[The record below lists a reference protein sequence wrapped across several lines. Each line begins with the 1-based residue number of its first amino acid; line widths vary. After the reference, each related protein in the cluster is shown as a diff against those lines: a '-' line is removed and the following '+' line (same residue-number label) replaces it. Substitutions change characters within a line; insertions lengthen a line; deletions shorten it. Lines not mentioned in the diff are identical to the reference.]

1 MAVTF
6 DDMLHE
12 EDNMNT
18 MFGFQKLLKLCLRMA
33 AGLHAIAGAAVSAMQ
48 NTPSLSGGCVW
59 ISLACNLWLSF
70 LSAASHERSASNP
83 YGNVD
88 NYGIRSLSAIGKGKV
103 SKTLLPLCASISQC
117 LDSGC
122 ANSQATLM
130 SGVILL
136 LHSRGVSWQQLLGLG
151 CTAWSLCVLRSLRQG
166 C

>member
-18 MFGFQKLLKLCLRMA
+18 MAGFQKLVKLCLRMA

-48 NTPSLSGGCVW
+48 NTPWLSGGCVW

-88 NYGIRSLSAIGKGKV
+88 NYGVRSLSAIGKV

-122 ANSQATLM
+122 AKSQATLM

-151 CTAWSLCVLRSLRQG
+151 
-166 C
+166 

>member
-12 EDNMNT
+12 QDNMNT
-18 MFGFQKLLKLCLRMA
+18 MAGFQKLLKLCLQMA
-33 AGLHAIAGAAVSAMQ
+33 AGLHAIPRTAVSAMQ
-48 NTPSLSGGCVW
+48 NTPWLSGGCVW
-59 ISLACNLWLSF
+59 ISLPCNLWLSF

-88 NYGIRSLSAIGKGKV
+88 NYGIRSLSAIGKV
-103 SKTLLPLCASISQC
+103 SKTLLPLCTSISQC

-122 ANSQATLM
+122 ANSQGTLIA
-130 SGVILL
+130 GLILL
-136 LHSRGVSWQQLLGLG
+136 LHSRGVSWRLGLG
-151 CTAWSLCVLRSLRQG
+151 CTASSLCVLRSFRQG